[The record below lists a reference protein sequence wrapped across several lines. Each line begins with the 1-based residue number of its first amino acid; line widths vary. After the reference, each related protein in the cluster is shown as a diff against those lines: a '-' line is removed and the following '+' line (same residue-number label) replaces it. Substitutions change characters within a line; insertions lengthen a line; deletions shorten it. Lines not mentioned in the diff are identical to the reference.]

1 MQHFLNLERCSCGAY
16 RYLAVREHKKS
27 YEIYLIHHRHFST
40 GEDVRKYSKLASI
53 PKFKIN
59 IHDSRIENEQK
70 ERTIRLN
77 LQEASVLKSV
87 LRRIDSDTRSGRE
100 YKPLP
105 DNLEEQLRYDS
116 PSDLEEQRVI
126 EASLPQGP

>member
-116 PSDLEEQRVI
+116 PSDLEEQHVI

>member
-40 GEDVRKYSKLASI
+40 GEDIRKYSKLASI

-59 IHDSRIENEQK
+59 IHDPRIENEQRK
-70 ERTIRLN
+70 KTIRLN
-77 LQEASVLKSV
+77 MQEISILKSV
-87 LRRIDSDTRSGRE
+87 LRQIDSGNRTLSEVETLSG
-100 YKPLP
+100 LQ
-105 DNLEEQLRYDS
+105 EEFEQEGS
-116 PSDLEEQRVI
+116 TNTEEEKVI
-126 EASLPQGP
+126 ERSIL